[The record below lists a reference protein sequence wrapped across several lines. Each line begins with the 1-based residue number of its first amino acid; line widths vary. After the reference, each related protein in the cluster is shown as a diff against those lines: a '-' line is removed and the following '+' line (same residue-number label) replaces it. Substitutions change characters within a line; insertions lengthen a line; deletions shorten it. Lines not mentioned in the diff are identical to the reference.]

1 MQLQFILMYQVTL
14 IFYSD
19 KYLSIPTLFERNTII
34 VVNSNAERYTG
45 IIGFSHNLYITV
57 EYSNNQRRHYINTI
71 FYYCFIFMTLHKKR
85 STQTV

>member
-1 MQLQFILMYQVTL
+1 MYQVTL
-14 IFYSD
+14 FFYSD
-19 KYLSIPTLFERNTII
+19 KYVRISTLFERKISTII
-34 VVNSNAERYTG
+34 VVNSSAERYTD

-57 EYSNNQRRHYINTI
+57 EYANKDRRHYINTI